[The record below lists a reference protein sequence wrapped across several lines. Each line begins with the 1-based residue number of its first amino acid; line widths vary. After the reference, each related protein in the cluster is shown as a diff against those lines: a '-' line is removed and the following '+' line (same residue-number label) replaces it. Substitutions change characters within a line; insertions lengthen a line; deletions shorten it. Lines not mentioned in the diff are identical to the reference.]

1 MDFFRRVFA
10 SNSKDSSKNRNSAS
24 KSGSSEKK
32 RPEIVI
38 RFNEDK
44 ETEAELSSL
53 WSEYQVATV
62 DSGDMRSKEADIA
75 FDAFLI
81 AFTTVYDT
89 WIPLDTDDLSLT
101 PSNNA
106 LEGAASSG
114 TLTEDLETIN
124 HAACPN
130 LSAEAHS
137 NTTAD
142 ASAGGVIV
150 LLGCEYGHPKEVLAG
165 LTSAFSE
172 VTKSLDEA
180 FQQQLEESVAFA
192 GSLRLLEAVTIASR
206 ARNNRL
212 VLATQGCLP
221 ELISLMKVAVDRLDT
236 LATIATMDGA
246 PGELGTQRN
255 FLLCLLAHAVAIAA
269 NFVDVDRHW
278 HRRRERHSASPLSP
292 TAAGPGLG
300 VGEPGRAPLL
310 SKEGL
315 PLFIELLR
323 VLRLLRR
330 AMWGGTGQSSLGASA
345 SLTSLT
351 LTALGSVLVA
361 GDLAVVQQQ
370 VRHAGGL
377 QVLLDLLG
385 PPYGSPEDW
394 GGDVVDAVVL
404 TEELQLQLLALEV
417 LREAVARS
425 DKNVLQMQQHGGFQ
439 RLCTQ
444 VCWVAATE
452 TGPSATEH
460 AEALHQATPSGVP
473 ILKQFFAVLFAFVDT
488 QSLTEPGGDIGKLM
502 VSSMLGMFG
511 TPLSGHGFSPPEM
524 GASLAVQWAP
534 PGAPGAPA
542 VWATNTHLQ
551 EHILQFLSAW
561 MQQQGRDVLEVL
573 RAKYAYDVLFGEYFF
588 YWGTRS
594 GLEAYSVADAAEST
608 ALERRCSGADRG
620 TRVVVSLCVVEG
632 QTVEVHLALGTWL
645 PLEARGPA
653 GGAEG
658 AEERQTRERTPDE
671 LAIAVTMS
679 SAEAE
684 NAAVAL
690 RAHVLALME
699 QAASLPEA
707 HSSVPE
713 CRKLLEVLESWAV
726 ADERAVLAVAPVLQ
740 NLVEGSSCWNSD
752 GQATGGRVVEALL
765 ELDAVQV
772 LFTVAGRQQ
781 ARDEEAAKPLEGVD
795 PDVAEVLARAGN
807 SLNDGAWQAR
817 LAVLK
822 LLSALLGANPVALK
836 VALRDDEVVRML
848 FRLLLE
854 ARARNFAM
862 MHIIMLLKISPESH
876 AETEAKRML
885 CTRYLEA
892 LPTAQA
898 VWRTQ
903 GISLLTCLLAGIRE
917 VLRWDIVAHQVPLFV
932 PQLQPISAAAVYL
945 STPARPCRDYAVRA
959 VEGYVQI
966 VSLLNEE
973 YPEPQGSE
981 LAQDVLRTL
990 TVLISGC
997 PRSKAMFS
1005 ELVGYDTLQQ
1015 ALLHA
1020 QPVPQQELLVRVL
1033 DMCVD
1038 GTYDDARSH
1047 CVHNHQA
1054 VPMYFTIL
1062 RSCHPDLQDKGLD
1075 AFTNLLRDSVASQAA
1090 CQRAS
1095 LLSVLIGWFGDPAA
1109 AAQRSRLTTLL
1120 QICGAYSVSASDLRR
1135 IFGLLR
1141 NAAAAS
1147 KLPLDGAAS
1156 EEAEREQGSSD
1167 AVLLLSALKLM
1178 TCREG
1183 PAAFFELQGR
1193 EAGITMSQLRWPV
1206 AARGLT
1212 FTTWLRRGVPTPSG
1226 PGSRLGAKLV
1236 SSQHYGCRRAGL
1248 LHCHQ
1253 LERHPRTGSVERPS
1267 AQVQLPFK
1275 FKAHRWYCGH
1285 CGAQLRPALRCP
1297 MRPQHTHALCFGS
1310 LTCSPDLSPPPPP
1323 ACDWPAMVR
1332 LYVDGRL
1339 EGQEKLRFPRLNEVL
1354 LTHNGLGG
1362 TVMPPGAPPPSPI
1375 EAISA
1380 APFHGQLGT
1389 IYMFDDALSKAQ
1401 VAALHSLGPN
1411 YIGSFHPSEVA
1422 TLAPGA
1428 AMLLVDPKEP
1438 LVSKLIFCFNAQ
1450 ASLGSTL
1457 FDTVPG
1463 AREGRARASIPESVM
1478 LCITRGA
1485 KDILH
1490 CLGGVHALLPLLQL
1504 DARPPAPNP
1513 ASELRPEAVAEETV
1527 GVLAAMIQ
1535 DSPSIQESMRQ
1546 VAAFAVMGHLLRRA
1560 HPERLG
1566 IDLVHRIGE
1575 LLEACGSNP
1584 AVREQ
1589 AMDAL
1594 VLDLRLWAA
1603 APAPTQHAMHHL
1615 LVRLSKRD
1623 HPYLRRSLPIPR
1635 FLDWVEWTTAAVLA
1649 RGGDYETEAAP
1660 LLHGMQKL
1668 MMALLQ
1674 GEGGRGSYIAE
1685 EEMSPLYI
1693 LLQERRQVS
1702 QALLCMRTLME
1713 LLASGSSCRAP
1724 LVSAVEATGGVA
1736 MLLGPLSCEHELL
1749 RAMTLQVVGSL
1760 LAESA
1765 SGKGAAMGATAVVG
1779 MGGDDGLRV
1788 TAGDVL
1794 VAVGDDVMMYPLT
1807 PDVRDALFMLTLG
1820 GHAEP
1825 TAAAAAAFAS
1835 GARRQAR
1842 STEELS
1848 TRRSSSVGGADPRE
1862 AGTPVPAI
1870 VFPCGVGMLLRVLGG
1885 CEHDGL
1891 RRGVLMSLVYLLEGS
1906 SGNMQAVLQYR
1917 QDWREWVVPLLTQ
1930 VMRRVLAEPGG
1941 VGSWGGQLDREE
1953 PTSEVALVWR
1963 LMMAPHIFAMRH
1975 LSGGWRQVERTVGFV
1990 LLQGERGV
1998 LNSQEFLTLLL
2009 QGLLHSMVPPP
2020 SLAGADSP
2028 GGGAKRFPL
2037 AAPALENSY
2046 MLLRLV
2052 EELLLGVWRNWRAT
2066 AAVTAAERRASAY
2079 QAPPSEAPPAGSTPA
2094 SPVPAPRDAAAS
2106 ADASPQTSAGGATPE
2121 AARATASDSAARL
2134 LCSATREAAEAETEA
2149 RAAGEVWDDV
2159 GQHFWRLAEAVWV
2172 LLQMLLAGAEQKA
2185 APPTSLAQ
2193 RAAQMMGGS
2202 AGGGG
2207 KATGDVEALRRDNA
2221 PRVATRLVLLYLHRA
2236 PLEAAARAVQQMQ
2249 GLLGALV
2256 ALEAETSGSRLHRF
2270 LAALLELQGQVGN
2283 LDSGAR
2289 SFVISQLTHATVQAA
2304 RHLLAAHT
2312 TQAGSVGDA
2321 DEGPDEDADPGAGGE
2336 GAAVRSLLS
2345 AERVAQAAQEEMLY
2359 SRHVV
2364 QARISVV
2371 EYLRTQ
2377 VDSVAE
2383 KEAQAGRRVRELRRT
2398 RLSEHAARE
2407 AARQRRSL
2415 VADAVQQAALSRHW
2429 RGMLRE
2435 LVSEH
2440 GPWAGLGRDG
2450 TGVTPSKLT
2459 WKLDS
2464 YEDASRRRL
2473 RLKRDYS
2480 EQKAQDQVLQQRQQ
2494 DQLALSYK
2502 HGVSFKAVE
2511 DTTGAPGEEPGALQQ
2526 PGTAG
2531 TARAGG
2537 EGGAG
2542 DDTAEG
2548 GAAGQRAKEQDEEEG
2563 DEGDEE
2569 EADESDDG
2577 AGSDEEAEGSRG
2589 EGRAR
2594 GRRSVLEDK
2603 VLVPMSTEEQVRLS
2617 MLCQVVRVRGTL
2629 QGRVEVLRHHLLVHE
2644 YPAGISAEGAGA
2656 GVPGLGPHEHQQPCR
2671 GQAGEDGGRVRRWP
2685 LNRVKEVLMTR
2696 YLLQHTAVEI
2706 FMEDRSSVFLNLPSE
2721 RKARELASKIAP
2733 STAVFTARRK
2743 LEAAERACE
2752 RWRRREC
2759 STFDY
2764 LMTLNTLA
2772 GRSYNDLSQ
2781 YPVFPW
2787 ILADYT
2793 SQELDLGKPAS
2804 FRDLSKPVG
2813 ALNPERLAFF
2823 RERFQFCKENDPDNA
2838 FYYGSH
2844 YSTAA
2849 FVYLLLVRTEPF
2861 TSLHKQLQGGKFDTE
2876 RGFVSL
2882 PAAWAQVLEN
2892 KQDMKEL
2899 TPEFFYQPEFL
2910 ENVNGHEEL
2919 GKVELPPW
2927 AKGSAYEFVRLN
2939 REALEGDYVS
2949 ENLDQWIDL
2958 IFGFRQRGQAAEEA
2972 ENVFYWTTY
2981 EGAVNLAKMED
2992 DRERDSYLSSVLEF
3006 GQTPAQLFRRK
3017 HPKRSPV
3024 LPATLPPLL
3033 QTPPTLQCTM
3043 RGAPIS
3049 ASSATPAIVHIAL
3062 QSGRIVAI
3070 AADRTLSSHRWI
3082 TPSSP
3087 ASGTFTFVSGGGPGA
3102 RPGATTAELPY
3113 AVEADTTAPRRI
3125 AAPEVSSSQQSPGS
3139 LGKGFVVLPGSRL
3152 VVCCD
3157 HWDYSF
3163 RCIAV
3168 EDGRPVQS
3176 LRHHKDVVTCVA
3188 MGADGET
3195 LVTGSHDT
3203 TLMVWQMG
3211 TDREGGKSHVGRFP
3225 IRERPCQ
3232 VLYGHDGPV
3241 TCVDVS
3247 TTLDLVV
3254 SGAEDGR
3261 LLFHTVRRG
3270 RHLRTLR
3277 VSSTTVPD
3285 HVSISAA
3292 AGLILTYSHKDLSM
3306 HTYTVNGQHVAS
3318 ADTCERLNALATTND
3333 GKFVVTGGEKGI
3345 VIVRHSHNLQIHC
3358 RFEGAHA
3365 PITALAVTEEQCF
3378 VVGLADGSL
3387 LLWSPCAS

>member
-1 MDFFRRVFA
+1 MGADGETLVTGSHDTTLMVWQMGTDREGG
-10 SNSKDSSKNRNSAS
+10 
-24 KSGSSEKK
+24 KSHVGRFPIRE
-32 RPEIVI
+32 RPC
-38 RFNEDK
+38 
-44 ETEAELSSL
+44 
-53 WSEYQVATV
+53 QV
-62 DSGDMRSKEADIA
+62 
-75 FDAFLI
+75 L
-81 AFTTVYDT
+81 
-89 WIPLDTDDLSLT
+89 
-101 PSNNA
+101 
-106 LEGAASSG
+106 
-114 TLTEDLETIN
+114 
-124 HAACPN
+124 
-130 LSAEAHS
+130 
-137 NTTAD
+137 
-142 ASAGGVIV
+142 
-150 LLGCEYGHPKEVLAG
+150 YGHDGP
-165 LTSAFSE
+165 
-172 VTKSLDEA
+172 VT
-180 FQQQLEESVAFA
+180 
-192 GSLRLLEAVTIASR
+192 
-206 ARNNRL
+206 
-212 VLATQGCLP
+212 C
-221 ELISLMKVAVDRLDT
+221 
-236 LATIATMDGA
+236 
-246 PGELGTQRN
+246 
-255 FLLCLLAHAVAIAA
+255 
-269 NFVDVDRHW
+269 VDV
-278 HRRRERHSASPLSP
+278 S
-292 TAAGPGLG
+292 T
-300 VGEPGRAPLL
+300 
-310 SKEGL
+310 
-315 PLFIELLR
+315 
-323 VLRLLRR
+323 
-330 AMWGGTGQSSLGASA
+330 T
-345 SLTSLT
+345 
-351 LTALGSVLVA
+351 
-361 GDLAVVQQQ
+361 
-370 VRHAGGL
+370 
-377 QVLLDLLG
+377 LDL
-385 PPYGSPEDW
+385 
-394 GGDVVDAVVL
+394 VVL
-404 TEELQLQLLALEV
+404 CA
-417 LREAVARS
+417 S
-425 DKNVLQMQQHGGFQ
+425 G
-439 RLCTQ
+439 
-444 VCWVAATE
+444 
-452 TGPSATEH
+452 H
-460 AEALHQATPSGVP
+460 AQAT
-473 ILKQFFAVLFAFVDT
+473 A
-488 QSLTEPGGDIGKLM
+488 
-502 VSSMLGMFG
+502 
-511 TPLSGHGFSPPEM
+511 
-524 GASLAVQWAP
+524 
-534 PGAPGAPA
+534 
-542 VWATNTHLQ
+542 
-551 EHILQFLSAW
+551 
-561 MQQQGRDVLEVL
+561 
-573 RAKYAYDVLFGEYFF
+573 
-588 YWGTRS
+588 
-594 GLEAYSVADAAEST
+594 
-608 ALERRCSGADRG
+608 
-620 TRVVVSLCVVEG
+620 
-632 QTVEVHLALGTWL
+632 
-645 PLEARGPA
+645 
-653 GGAEG
+653 
-658 AEERQTRERTPDE
+658 
-671 LAIAVTMS
+671 
-679 SAEAE
+679 
-684 NAAVAL
+684 
-690 RAHVLALME
+690 
-699 QAASLPEA
+699 
-707 HSSVPE
+707 
-713 CRKLLEVLESWAV
+713 
-726 ADERAVLAVAPVLQ
+726 ADERQ
-740 NLVEGSSCWNSD
+740 G
-752 GQATGGRVVEALL
+752 GQALIE
-765 ELDAVQV
+765 
-772 LFTVAGRQQ
+772 AGR
-781 ARDEEAAKPLEGVD
+781 P
-795 PDVAEVLARAGN
+795 
-807 SLNDGAWQAR
+807 
-817 LAVLK
+817 
-822 LLSALLGANPVALK
+822 
-836 VALRDDEVVRML
+836 
-848 FRLLLE
+848 
-854 ARARNFAM
+854 
-862 MHIIMLLKISPESH
+862 
-876 AETEAKRML
+876 
-885 CTRYLEA
+885 
-892 LPTAQA
+892 
-898 VWRTQ
+898 
-903 GISLLTCLLAGIRE
+903 
-917 VLRWDIVAHQVPLFV
+917 
-932 PQLQPISAAAVYL
+932 
-945 STPARPCRDYAVRA
+945 
-959 VEGYVQI
+959 
-966 VSLLNEE
+966 
-973 YPEPQGSE
+973 
-981 LAQDVLRTL
+981 
-990 TVLISGC
+990 
-997 PRSKAMFS
+997 
-1005 ELVGYDTLQQ
+1005 
-1015 ALLHA
+1015 
-1020 QPVPQQELLVRVL
+1020 
-1033 DMCVD
+1033 
-1038 GTYDDARSH
+1038 
-1047 CVHNHQA
+1047 
-1054 VPMYFTIL
+1054 
-1062 RSCHPDLQDKGLD
+1062 
-1075 AFTNLLRDSVASQAA
+1075 
-1090 CQRAS
+1090 
-1095 LLSVLIGWFGDPAA
+1095 
-1109 AAQRSRLTTLL
+1109 
-1120 QICGAYSVSASDLRR
+1120 
-1135 IFGLLR
+1135 
-1141 NAAAAS
+1141 
-1147 KLPLDGAAS
+1147 
-1156 EEAEREQGSSD
+1156 
-1167 AVLLLSALKLM
+1167 
-1178 TCREG
+1178 
-1183 PAAFFELQGR
+1183 
-1193 EAGITMSQLRWPV
+1193 
-1206 AARGLT
+1206 
-1212 FTTWLRRGVPTPSG
+1212 
-1226 PGSRLGAKLV
+1226 
-1236 SSQHYGCRRAGL
+1236 
-1248 LHCHQ
+1248 
-1253 LERHPRTGSVERPS
+1253 
-1267 AQVQLPFK
+1267 
-1275 FKAHRWYCGH
+1275 
-1285 CGAQLRPALRCP
+1285 
-1297 MRPQHTHALCFGS
+1297 
-1310 LTCSPDLSPPPPP
+1310 
-1323 ACDWPAMVR
+1323 
-1332 LYVDGRL
+1332 
-1339 EGQEKLRFPRLNEVL
+1339 
-1354 LTHNGLGG
+1354 
-1362 TVMPPGAPPPSPI
+1362 
-1375 EAISA
+1375 
-1380 APFHGQLGT
+1380 
-1389 IYMFDDALSKAQ
+1389 
-1401 VAALHSLGPN
+1401 
-1411 YIGSFHPSEVA
+1411 
-1422 TLAPGA
+1422 
-1428 AMLLVDPKEP
+1428 
-1438 LVSKLIFCFNAQ
+1438 
-1450 ASLGSTL
+1450 
-1457 FDTVPG
+1457 
-1463 AREGRARASIPESVM
+1463 
-1478 LCITRGA
+1478 
-1485 KDILH
+1485 
-1490 CLGGVHALLPLLQL
+1490 
-1504 DARPPAPNP
+1504 
-1513 ASELRPEAVAEETV
+1513 
-1527 GVLAAMIQ
+1527 
-1535 DSPSIQESMRQ
+1535 
-1546 VAAFAVMGHLLRRA
+1546 
-1560 HPERLG
+1560 
-1566 IDLVHRIGE
+1566 
-1575 LLEACGSNP
+1575 
-1584 AVREQ
+1584 
-1589 AMDAL
+1589 
-1594 VLDLRLWAA
+1594 
-1603 APAPTQHAMHHL
+1603 
-1615 LVRLSKRD
+1615 
-1623 HPYLRRSLPIPR
+1623 
-1635 FLDWVEWTTAAVLA
+1635 
-1649 RGGDYETEAAP
+1649 
-1660 LLHGMQKL
+1660 
-1668 MMALLQ
+1668 
-1674 GEGGRGSYIAE
+1674 
-1685 EEMSPLYI
+1685 
-1693 LLQERRQVS
+1693 
-1702 QALLCMRTLME
+1702 
-1713 LLASGSSCRAP
+1713 
-1724 LVSAVEATGGVA
+1724 
-1736 MLLGPLSCEHELL
+1736 
-1749 RAMTLQVVGSL
+1749 
-1760 LAESA
+1760 
-1765 SGKGAAMGATAVVG
+1765 
-1779 MGGDDGLRV
+1779 
-1788 TAGDVL
+1788 
-1794 VAVGDDVMMYPLT
+1794 
-1807 PDVRDALFMLTLG
+1807 
-1820 GHAEP
+1820 
-1825 TAAAAAAFAS
+1825 
-1835 GARRQAR
+1835 
-1842 STEELS
+1842 
-1848 TRRSSSVGGADPRE
+1848 
-1862 AGTPVPAI
+1862 
-1870 VFPCGVGMLLRVLGG
+1870 
-1885 CEHDGL
+1885 
-1891 RRGVLMSLVYLLEGS
+1891 
-1906 SGNMQAVLQYR
+1906 
-1917 QDWREWVVPLLTQ
+1917 
-1930 VMRRVLAEPGG
+1930 
-1941 VGSWGGQLDREE
+1941 
-1953 PTSEVALVWR
+1953 
-1963 LMMAPHIFAMRH
+1963 
-1975 LSGGWRQVERTVGFV
+1975 
-1990 LLQGERGV
+1990 
-1998 LNSQEFLTLLL
+1998 
-2009 QGLLHSMVPPP
+2009 GLLHSMVPPP

-2644 YPAGISAEGAGA
+2644 YPAGISAEGGGGGRAGA
-2656 GVPGLGPHEHQQPCR
+2656 GAFTSTSSPAGGKR
-2671 GQAGEDGGRVRRWP
+2671 GEDGGRVRRWP

-2882 PAAWAQVLEN
+2882 PAAWAQVGLSVVGYTGIPPGDFDLLSKAEARSPKAEAGAEVAEN
-2892 KQDMKEL
+2892 MGGKNLRPEGRELVDMKEL

-3152 VVCCD
+3152 VV
-3157 HWDYSF
+3157 
-3163 RCIAV
+3163 
-3168 EDGRPVQS
+3168 
-3176 LRHHKDVVTCVA
+3176 
-3188 MGADGET
+3188 
-3195 LVTGSHDT
+3195 
-3203 TLMVWQMG
+3203 
-3211 TDREGGKSHVGRFP
+3211 
-3225 IRERPCQ
+3225 
-3232 VLYGHDGPV
+3232 
-3241 TCVDVS
+3241 
-3247 TTLDLVV
+3247 

-3365 PITALAVTEEQCF
+3365 PIT
-3378 VVGLADGSL
+3378 
-3387 LLWSPCAS
+3387 